1 MDAKGNLNLIQ
12 DILNA
17 GMLEDR
23 AEVTGEGRL
32 EMLEKEQ
39 KSQTEMGS
47 EVWERSQ
54 LLKRGGILLF
64 CDREVE
70 ED

>member
-1 MDAKGNLNLIQ
+1 
-12 DILNA
+12 
-17 GMLEDR
+17 MLEDR

-47 EVWERSQ
+47 EVWEK
-54 LLKRGGILLF
+54 LALKTWRDPSF
-64 CDREVE
+64 CGREVE